1 MEMFDENFIE
11 EMNTMLSYYKTENG
25 RMEQLPSC
33 EPGCWINCVAPDDRE
48 VNSLISDF
56 GIEPDFF
63 RAAMDEE
70 ESSHIDNEDEN
81 TLIVIDIP
89 IVEKEENNISY
100 TTMPLGIIITE
111 KNVITVSIK
120 DNPVVGE
127 FAQGLVRNVQTNLKT
142 RFVLNIM
149 LRVAARFL
157 QYLKQIDKISNY
169 VEKELRHSM
178 RNKELLQLLDIE
190 KSLVYFS
197 SSLKGNEITLEKIM
211 RGRVIKMYDED
222 HDLLDDVL
230 IEVRQ
235 AIDMSNIYLN
245 IVNGIMDASSSVIS
259 NNLSSVMK
267 TFVPFLVLAA
277 IPLIIFGLYG
287 MNVRFIPFANFW
299 FPLILAAVLTAA
311 AFFAM
316 KKKKG
321 L

>member
-1 MEMFDENFIE
+1 
-11 EMNTMLSYYKTENG
+11 MLSYYKTENG
-25 RMEQLPSC
+25 RMEQLTSC

-267 TFVPFLVLAA
+267 AFVPFLVLAV

-287 MNVRFIPFANFW
+287 MNVSFIPFANFW
-299 FPLILAAVLTAA
+299 FPLILAAGLTAVT
-311 AFFAM
+311 FFAM
-316 KKKKG
+316 KKKKA

>member
-1 MEMFDENFIE
+1 
-11 EMNTMLSYYKTENG
+11 
-25 RMEQLPSC
+25 MEQLPSC

-89 IVEKEENNISY
+89 IVEKEGNNISY

-299 FPLILAAVLTAA
+299 FPLILAAMLTVA

-316 KKKKG
+316 KKKKE